1 MSVIWKYPRWTQ
13 PVWYHVGRC
22 FRLLKSLLMIAEEK
36 MNRKMMCSFLVKSLL
51 ACSALRNSYKMVPIF
66 ALRFILKLQ
75 SAGRESV
82 PCMIMAISVFNNDD
96 DGLKSVFRL
105 YPIWFIMIKF
115 VVFFQ
120 FLYLM
125 IAWNGGYHLRPQTTR
140 WKLIWWISSDES
152 LGKMSCSVLA
162 SFVFTFFW
170 WENYRYSNR
179 SVTATNSKFPSLLST
194 QNVSKILW
202 LVARKEPTDL

>member
-1 MSVIWKYPRWTQ
+1 
-13 PVWYHVGRC
+13 
-22 FRLLKSLLMIAEEK
+22 MIAEEK

-105 YPIWFIMIKF
+105 YPIWFIMI
-115 VVFFQ
+115 Q
-120 FLYLM
+120 FSVSIPISIFDDCL
-125 IAWNGGYHLRPQTTR
+125 IRRIPIEAWNYR
-140 WKLIWWISSDES
+140 WKLIWWILNDES
-152 LGKMSCSVLA
+152 RGRMSCSVLA

>member
-1 MSVIWKYPRWTQ
+1 
-13 PVWYHVGRC
+13 
-22 FRLLKSLLMIAEEK
+22 MIAEEK

-105 YPIWFIMIKF
+105 YPIEFIMIKD
-115 VVFFQ
+115 VFN
-120 FLYLM
+120 YS
-125 IAWNGGYHLRPQTTR
+125 I
-140 WKLIWWISSDES
+140 
-152 LGKMSCSVLA
+152 LA
-162 SFVFTFFW
+162 SIVM
-170 WENYRYSNR
+170 
-179 SVTATNSKFPSLLST
+179 
-194 QNVSKILW
+194 ILTRIMPI
-202 LVARKEPTDL
+202 LEKCVHLQV